1 MRLPLLA
8 ALGVFATLGITMFD
22 APDASAQTR
31 RATIVSGARGTAI
44 VSRPLGTRSA
54 MVVRRGARGAV
65 VVRRP
70 LGARSAVVVR
80 RPLGA
85 RGAVIMRRR

>member
-8 ALGVFATLGITMFD
+8 ALGVITTLGITMFD

-31 RATIVSGARGTAI
+31 RAIAVSGARGTVIA
-44 VSRPLGTRSA
+44 
-54 MVVRRGARGAV
+54 
-65 VVRRP
+65 RRP
-70 LGARSAVVVR
+70 LGARSAMVVR